1 MKKKSLIAILSL
13 AAGLH
18 AGGAWIAGADMAL
31 NEKPDEPD
39 MFHDDTLDPNSLVPQ
54 WSYGYR
60 FDLASTNLTLFSPSD
75 HTDGTSY
82 PDLEGFVGN
91 GVSVLVNVGNAPI
104 VINNGFGPLGDLNPG
119 EMHLHPSSANAYAVV
134 RWTSPLGGDFDLSAY
149 WYDVDPYG
157 GNGASAHIL
166 VNGVLLFDQEFNNG
180 GGTSTVQTVS
190 LNVGDVVDF
199 ALGSRGDF
207 AFDATRFDASISA
220 AIPEPTHLGVV
231 LGACALVLHV
241 RRRRS

>member
-1 MKKKSLIAILSL
+1 MRELSLIAVLIL
-13 AAGLH
+13 AMGLR
-18 AGGAWIAGADMAL
+18 AQAAWIAGEDMAL

-39 MFHDDTLDPNSLVPQ
+39 MFHDDTLNPNSLVPQ

-60 FDLASTNLTLFSPSD
+60 FTLESTNLTLFATGD
-75 HTDGTSY
+75 HTDGTTY
-82 PDLEGFVGN
+82 ADLEGFIGN

-104 VINNGFGPLGDLNPG
+104 VINNGPGPLADLNPG
-119 EMHLHPSSANAYAVV
+119 EMHLHPSPDNAYAIV

-149 WYDVDPYG
+149 WYDQDPYG

-166 VNGVLLFDQEFNNG
+166 VNGVLLFDEAFNNG

-207 AFDATRFDASISA
+207 SYDGTRFDASVGA
-220 AIPEPTHLGVV
+220 AVPEPSA
-231 LGACALVLHV
+231 LGAFLAACAVAWRM
-241 RRRRS
+241 RRRGA